1 MTLPLVDTFITTK
14 TLIALTHVSKLL
26 GELKGVVLSH
36 PNPERFTRM
45 CRMKLIHDA
54 MLYQEIPIA
63 PEDLG
68 LDLIVIKRRHFD
80 VHPAVMDDRG
90 LTFAE
95 EEMKHLKVLGY
106 YFLKSLHF
114 KINPYADKTFLI
126 KPITYPYEEED
137 MIDALSLIDTWLSTH
152 PDVHPLL
159 LLPWI
164 YAHLHHLQ
172 AFTHLNERLIAIYVH
187 AYLIKVTELEK
198 PLLSLH
204 HVFYQ
209 KKQAFE
215 TLLNAVNGENP
226 PWEELTLFFLDAMKT
241 MIFYSLAAIKT
252 LDQMHTR
259 EIAYLQTT
267 YPHKRTKVWVDHF
280 FEYPTTKVMN
290 IIRSLGIG
298 RKAIYN
304 YISMF
309 KESGY
314 ITYGKIGSEEVIEH
328 QKLKSWLEKSFYVN
342 QSIHE

>member
-1 MTLPLVDTFITTK
+1 VNLPNVDAFMTTK
-14 TLIALTHVSKLL
+14 TLIALTQVTSLL
-26 GELKGVVLSH
+26 GELKGVVISH
-36 PNPERFTRM
+36 PNPARFTRM

-68 LDLIVIKRRHFD
+68 LDLIVIKKRHFE
-80 VHPAVMDDRG
+80 VHPGVMDDRA

-106 YFLKSLHF
+106 YFLKSVHS

-126 KPITYPYEEED
+126 KPITYPYEEQD

-187 AYLIKVTELEK
+187 AYLIKVTELAK

-226 PWEELTLFFLDAMKT
+226 PWETLTLFFLEAMKT
-241 MIFYSLAAIKT
+241 MIVYTLTAIKT
-252 LDQMHTR
+252 LDQMHKG
-259 EIAYLQTT
+259 EITHLQTT

-280 FEYPTTKVMN
+280 FEYPTTKVMT

-298 RKAIYN
+298 RVAIYN
-304 YISMF
+304 YLSIF
-309 KESGY
+309 KDSGY
-314 ITYGKIGSEEVIEH
+314 ITYGKIGAEEVVVH
-328 QKLKSWLEKSFYVN
+328 QKINTWLEKEFYVKGIL
-342 QSIHE
+342 SR